1 MGVFDDV
8 GRIYDASK
16 NNPRPG
22 LIDGIKQAAD
32 AAEKA
37 QEMKANLAATGG
49 VPQGV
54 NGQSFNPF
62 ENMQG
67 MAAATS
73 GTGTIAKI
81 EDTGEKFDTAKI
93 YDVTFDVVSDT
104 APPFQVVHR
113 QMISAAALGN
123 WQPGKTL
130 AGEVRSGE
138 HEPGHDRLAAPA
150 ARPPALSAPG
160 CRRSTSAVRGAR
172 SRFLPP
178 R

>member
-16 NNPRPG
+16 GNKRPG
-22 LIDGIKQAAD
+22 LFDGIKQAAD
-32 AAEKA
+32 AAEDA
-37 QEMKANLAATGG
+37 QKMKEQMAATGG

-54 NGQSFNPF
+54 NGQGFNPF

-67 MAAATS
+67 MAAATR

-81 EDTGEKFDTAKI
+81 EDTGEKFDTSTI

-113 QMISAAALGN
+113 QMISATALGN
-123 WQPGKTL
+123 WQPGKML
-130 AGEVRSGE
+130 PVRF
-138 HEPGHDRLAAPA
+138 DPA
-150 ARPPALSAPG
+150 N
-160 CRRSTSAVRGAR
+160 TSQITIG
-172 SRFLPP
+172 
-178 R
+178 

>member
-1 MGVFDDV
+1 MGAFEDM
-8 GRIYDASK
+8 GRIWDVSK
-16 NNPRPG
+16 KNKRPG
-22 LIDGIKQAAD
+22 LAEGLSQAAD
-32 AAEKA
+32 AAENA
-37 QEMKANLAATGG
+37 QAMREQLASIGG

-93 YDVTFDVVSDT
+93 YDVTFEVVSDT
-104 APPFQVVHR
+104 APPFTVVHR

-130 AGEVRSGE
+130 PVKF
-138 HEPGHDRLAAPA
+138 DPA
-150 ARPPALSAPG
+150 N
-160 CRRSTSAVRGAR
+160 TSQVTIG
-172 SRFLPP
+172 
-178 R
+178 